1 MAFNPSQMLDALNPT
16 KKPGALLL
24 ALNAAGMVFAAMSN
38 TWAIASDKNTKPED
52 KKILVP
58 AGAMTG
64 AANIVAYYAITQKI
78 IDSFEKGAV
87 EAVGGTLEQ
96 KDKTTKEIIKKVIE
110 CPKNFD
116 LEGHTKNFYLGVLE
130 KAKNGIFFGLFGKKS
145 KEEIETIADTF
156 FENGKE
162 LLNSGAEN
170 IKDALKNAKPTK
182 YAIETMQ
189 DNIKKGAG
197 VLGAFTGAV
206 IGCSLLTP
214 IIRDIG
220 AYIVQKRLE
229 KEQPELKDKPY
240 RPYFDPT
247 HVGNNGR
254 YFKLDKQPL
263 SMKSYMT
270 FTNSS
275 SLKV

>member
-1 MAFNPSQMLDALNPT
+1 MKFNPSDLLHALNPE
-16 KKPGALLL
+16 KPGALLL

-38 TWAIASDKNTKPED
+38 TWAIVSDKNTKQED

-78 IDSFEKGAV
+78 IDSFEKSAV
-87 EAVGGTLEQ
+87 EAVGGTLKQ
-96 KDKTTKEIIKKVIE
+96 KDKTTKEIIEKVIE
-110 CPKNFD
+110 CPNNFD
-116 LEGHTKNFYLGVLE
+116 LAGHTKNFYLGILE
-130 KAKNGIFFGLFGKKS
+130 KAKNGVFFGLFGKKS
-145 KEEIETIADTF
+145 KKELEGIADIF

-162 LLNSGAEN
+162 LLENGADN
-170 IKDALKNAKPTK
+170 IKEAFKNANPTK
-182 YAIETMQ
+182 YATQTMQ
-189 DNIKKGAG
+189 DGIRKGMG